1 MHHIVFVC
9 VRVCAGVCVCSIFV
23 SVTYVCACVWFM
35 ISLYTATWYIYY
47 MYMCVQCSLTA
58 LPEWYT
64 VIGLCV
70 YVYAISINGDLA
82 GPWPSL
88 FLRCLVC

>member
-9 VRVCAGVCVCSIFV
+9 VCACAGVCVCSMFV

-35 ISLYTATWYIYY
+35 ISLYTTYY
-47 MYMCVQCSLTA
+47 MVHVYILHVHVRAVLTDCLA
-58 LPEWYT
+58 RVVHGYEP
-64 VIGLCV
+64 
-70 YVYAISINGDLA
+70 VYAMSINGDLA